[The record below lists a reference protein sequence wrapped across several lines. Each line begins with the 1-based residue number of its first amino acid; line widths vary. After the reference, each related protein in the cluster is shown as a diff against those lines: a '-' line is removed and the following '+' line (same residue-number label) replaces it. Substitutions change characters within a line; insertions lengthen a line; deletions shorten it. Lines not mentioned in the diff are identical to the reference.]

1 MQDLFYAVYKK
12 SFAKLGNLCILCVIE
27 KRMCAVMLKKLKE
40 KISSMN
46 FVVNYRKMWPYVKP
60 YWFRALMSVLITIP
74 IGAMDAVIA
83 WSLKPYMDVVM
94 VEKSDNLVKYIPIL
108 IIVFSCLQSLM
119 NYAATYLNVWVG
131 RKIANDVKVVL
142 FDHLMQSEA
151 SFFDKTTSG
160 QIVFRYNSDVDTACN
175 GLLSNLKLFT
185 TRVFASISLIAVLFY
200 NSWQLAIIAVVVLF
214 CALYPL
220 TTVRRKIKSIMDKTI
235 FSGAAVISHFNETF
249 SGNRIIAS
257 YNLYDYQGQ
266 RFRETLKSVFKL
278 GIKMTQRTGM
288 MSPLMHFIV
297 SLGIASVIWLG
308 NYLIVSHQITPG
320 NFVSFITALIMLYN
334 PIKSIGNNF
343 NNVQMAFL
351 AMERVFG
358 AMERVSPIRNCD
370 NPIKLEKISGV
381 IEYKNVGFEYLK
393 NKPVLKNINLKID
406 VGQTIAFV
414 GNSGGGKTTM
424 VNLLPR
430 FYDVKSG
437 EILING
443 QNIKNYDLNSLRD
456 NIAIVFQDNFLF
468 AGTIRDNILLGK
480 EDATKEEIAHAVE
493 SACLKE
499 FIDSLEK
506 GLDTQIGERGVLLS
520 GGQKQRIAIA
530 RAFIKN
536 APIVILDEATSA
548 LDNKAEAVVQKAIDN
563 LMKDRTVFIVA
574 HRLSTVR
581 NADKIVVVNYGEI
594 VEEGTHEELLAKEN
608 SVYASLYNSQLR

>member
-1 MQDLFYAVYKK
+1 MF
-12 SFAKLGNLCILCVIE
+12 E
-27 KRMCAVMLKKLKE
+27 KIKE

-46 FVVNYRKMWPYVKP
+46 FIVNYRKMWPYIKP
-60 YWFRALMSVLITIP
+60 YWVRGLLSVLITIP

-83 WSLKPYMDVVM
+83 WSLKPYMDIVM
-94 VEKSDNLVKYIPIL
+94 VEKSDNLVGYIPVL

-131 RKIANDVKVVL
+131 RKIANDVKIVL
-142 FDHLMQSEA
+142 FDKLMMSEA
-151 SFFDKTTSG
+151 SFFDKMTSG
-160 QIVFRYNSDVDTACN
+160 QVVFKYNSDVDTACN

-185 TRVFASISLIAVLFY
+185 TRVFSSISLIAVLFY

-249 SGNRIIAS
+249 SGNRIISS

-266 RFRETLKSVFKL
+266 RFRETLRSVFKL

-358 AMERVSPIRNCD
+358 LMDRLPAIRNCD
-370 NPIKLEKISGV
+370 NPLKLENVSGV
-381 IEYKNVGFEYLK
+381 IEYKNVCFEYLK
-393 NKPVLKNINLKID
+393 DKPVLKKVNLKIN
-406 VGQTIAFV
+406 VGQTVAFV

-443 QNIKNYDLNSLRD
+443 QNIKKYDLCSLRD

-468 AGTIRDNILLGK
+468 AGTIRENILLGK
-480 EDATKEEIAHAVE
+480 ENATKEEIDHAVE
-493 SACLKE
+493 AACLKE

>member
-1 MQDLFYAVYKK
+1 MFKK
-12 SFAKLGNLCILCVIE
+12 I
-27 KRMCAVMLKKLKE
+27 KE
-40 KISSMN
+40 KIASMN
-46 FVVNYRKMWPYVKP
+46 FVVNYRKMWPYIKP
-60 YWFRALMSVLITIP
+60 YWMRALMSVLITIP

-83 WSLKPYMDVVM
+83 WSLKPYMDIVM
-94 VEKSDNLVKYIPIL
+94 VEKSDNLVSYIPLL
-108 IIVFSCLQSLM
+108 IIIFSCLQSLM

-131 RKIANDVKVVL
+131 RKIANDVKIVL
-142 FDHLMQSEA
+142 FDRLMMSEA
-151 SFFDKTTSG
+151 TFFDKKTSG

-185 TRVFASISLIAVLFY
+185 TRVFSSISLIAVLFY

-214 CALYPL
+214 CALFPL
-220 TTVRRKIKSIMDKTI
+220 TTVRRRIKEIMNKTI
-235 FSGAAVISHFNETF
+235 FSGAAVISHFNETYN
-249 SGNRIIAS
+249 GNRIIAS
-257 YNLYDYQGQ
+257 YNLYDYQGK

-297 SLGIASVIWLG
+297 SLGIAAVIWWG
-308 NYLIVSHQITPG
+308 NYLIIHQQITAG

-343 NNVQMAFL
+343 NSVQLAFL
-351 AMERVFG
+351 AMERVFSL
-358 AMERVSPIRNCD
+358 MERLPAIRNCPE
-370 NPIKLEKISGV
+370 PIKLENVAGV
-381 IEYKNVGFEYLK
+381 IEYKKVCFEYLK
-393 NKPVLKNINLKID
+393 DKPVLKNINLKIN
-406 VGQTIAFV
+406 VGQTVAFV
-414 GNSGGGKTTM
+414 GNSGGGKTTL

-443 QNIKNYDLNSLRD
+443 KNIKKYDLYSLRD

-468 AGTIRDNILLGK
+468 AGTIKENILLGK
-480 EDATKEEIAHAVE
+480 EDATSEEINHAVE
-493 SACLKE
+493 AACLKE
-499 FIDSLEK
+499 FIDSLET

-563 LMKDRTVFIVA
+563 LMKDRTVLIVA

-608 SVYASLYNSQLR
+608 SVYASLYNSQLG

>member
-1 MQDLFYAVYKK
+1 MF
-12 SFAKLGNLCILCVIE
+12 E
-27 KRMCAVMLKKLKE
+27 KIKE

-46 FVVNYRKMWPYVKP
+46 FIVNYRKMWPYIKP
-60 YWFRALMSVLITIP
+60 YWVRALLSVLITIP

-83 WSLKPYMDVVM
+83 WSLKPYMDIVM
-94 VEKSDNLVKYIPIL
+94 VEKSDNLVGYIPVL

-131 RKIANDVKVVL
+131 RKIANDVKIVL
-142 FDHLMQSEA
+142 FDKLMMSEA
-151 SFFDKTTSG
+151 SFFDKMTSG
-160 QIVFRYNSDVDTACN
+160 QVVFKYNSDVDTACN

-185 TRVFASISLIAVLFY
+185 TRVFSSISLIAVLFY

-249 SGNRIIAS
+249 SGNRIISS

-266 RFRETLKSVFKL
+266 RFRETLRSVFKL

-358 AMERVSPIRNCD
+358 LMDRLPAIRNCD
-370 NPIKLEKISGV
+370 NPLKLENVSGV
-381 IEYKNVGFEYLK
+381 IEYKNVCFEYLK
-393 NKPVLKNINLKID
+393 NKPVLKKVNLKIN
-406 VGQTIAFV
+406 VGQTVAFV

-443 QNIKNYDLNSLRD
+443 QNIKKYDLCSLRD

-468 AGTIRDNILLGK
+468 AGTIRENILLGN
-480 EDATKEEIAHAVE
+480 ENATKEEIDHAVE
-493 SACLKE
+493 AACLKE